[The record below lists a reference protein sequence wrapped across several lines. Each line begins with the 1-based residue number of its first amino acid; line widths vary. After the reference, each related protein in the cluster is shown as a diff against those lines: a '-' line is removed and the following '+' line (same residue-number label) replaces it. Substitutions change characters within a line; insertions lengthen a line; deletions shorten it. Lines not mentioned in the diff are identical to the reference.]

1 MRLYKDVFTG
11 MLYGDPAV
19 GFEFSDEIREIG
31 EIEIQEP
38 KKTVVKDVG
47 WLSRH
52 NDGGYC
58 YMKTGLIPSPAKN
71 IKITYEVEE

>member
-31 EIEIQEP
+31 EIE
-38 KKTVVKDVG
+38 VKDQKRGVG
-47 WLSRH
+47 EVLQAQMRRGASH
-52 NDGGYC
+52 HPNVDYIITVP
-58 YMKTGLIPSPAKN
+58 YNAKN
-71 IKITYEVEE
+71 IKCTYEE